1 MPLCIIG
8 DILLGIIFTGGNGP
22 DTQFVKKILDL
33 EVKNA
38 LFAAAD
44 SGLIA
49 AENAGIKPDWI
60 IGDMDSIDKSRL
72 DVYPAE
78 CIIKYEHDKDFSDTE
93 LAFSLLHE
101 KGCKEI
107 WIIGG
112 GGGRIDHLFAL
123 RSLFEREF
131 YPYRW
136 LTEDADI
143 HCIDAA
149 CEINNFFGNSGKC
162 MHVSIFPLCS
172 GPWQAKSSALK
183 WPLAGLS
190 WENGFFG
197 LSNCAPDGSYSIT
210 AEKGRF
216 MIIEPLSVFI

>member
-123 RSLFEREF
+123 RSLFER
-131 YPYRW
+131 
-136 LTEDADI
+136 DI
-143 HCIDAA
+143 
-149 CEINNFFGNSGKC
+149 
-162 MHVSIFPLCS
+162 
-172 GPWQAKSSALK
+172 
-183 WPLAGLS
+183 
-190 WENGFFG
+190 
-197 LSNCAPDGSYSIT
+197 
-210 AEKGRF
+210 
-216 MIIEPLSVFI
+216 